1 MERISCHVTLTWYEN
16 IWISANRGSANTC
29 MSEKRK
35 KTDTYD
41 FPEHDCAQDKMMA
54 HIFLSSF
61 DNGRLCEERLLRS
74 INFAAMV
81 M

>member
-1 MERISCHVTLTWYEN
+1 MVISPCHGSK
-16 IWISANRGSANTC
+16 ISGSQQTVVLQIHVC
-29 MSEKRK
+29 QKKGK